1 MITVSSYDEFEGY
14 IGQEMGVSDYLKVT
28 QEQINQFAGATLD
41 HQWIHCDEEK
51 AKEGPFGTT
60 IAHGYLT
67 LSLVPYL
74 WGQILEAKNLKM
86 MINYGVNDLK
96 FGAPVPVGSELRLH
110 AKLDKLT
117 NLRGITKAEF
127 GAKMEIKDSKKPAFT
142 ATLILL
148 YHFEA

>member
-1 MITVSSYDEFEGY
+1 MIVVSSYDEFEKY
-14 IGQEMGVSDYLKVT
+14 VGQEMGCSEFTQVT
-28 QEQINQFAGATLD
+28 QEQINKFADATLD
-41 HQWIHCDEEK
+41 HQWIHTDPEK
-51 AKEGPFGTT
+51 AKNGPFGTT

-67 LSLVPYL
+67 LSLVPFL

-86 MINYGVNDLK
+86 MINYGVDNMK
-96 FGAPVPVGSELRLH
+96 FGAPVPVGSEIRLH

-127 GAKMEIKDSKKPAFT
+127 GAKMEIKGGAKPAFT

>member
-1 MITVSSYDEFEGY
+1 MIVVGSYDEFETYVGKELGHSEFLQ
-14 IGQEMGVSDYLKVT
+14 ISQS
-28 QEQINQFAGATLD
+28 QINLFAESTLD
-41 HQWIHCDEEK
+41 HQWIHTDQEK

-67 LSLVPYL
+67 LSLVPHL

-96 FGAPVPVGSELRLH
+96 FGSPVPVGSELRLH

-127 GAKMEIKDSKKPAFT
+127 GAKMEIKGNPKPAFT

-148 YHFEA
+148 YHFGG

>member
-1 MITVSSYDEFEGY
+1 MIVVGSYEEFEKY
-14 IGQEMGVSDYLKVT
+14 IGEEMGVSDYTKVT
-28 QEQINQFAGATLD
+28 QEQINKFAESTLD

-51 AKEGPFGTT
+51 AKDGPFGTT

-86 MINYGVNDLK
+86 MINYGVDNLK

-110 AKLDKLT
+110 AKLSKLQ

-127 GAKMEIKDSKKPAFT
+127 AAKMEIKDNPKPAFT

>member
-1 MITVSSYDEFEGY
+1 MIVVGSYEEFEKY
-14 IGQEMGVSDYLKVT
+14 IGEEMGVSDYTKVS
-28 QEQINQFAGATLD
+28 QEQINKFAESTLD

-51 AKEGPFGTT
+51 AKDGPFGTT

-86 MINYGVNDLK
+86 MINYGVNDMK

-110 AKLDKLT
+110 AKLSKLQ

-127 GAKMEIKDSKKPAFT
+127 AAKMEIKGNPKPAFT

-148 YHFEA
+148 YHFES

>member
-1 MITVSSYDEFEGY
+1 MIVVGSYDEFEKYVG
-14 IGQEMGVSDYLKVT
+14 EDMGVSEYLKVT

-41 HQWIHCDEEK
+41 HQWIHTDEQK
-51 AKEGPFGTT
+51 AKDGPFGTT

-110 AKLDKLT
+110 AKLAKLT

-127 GAKMEIKDSKKPAFT
+127 AAKMEIKDSPKPAFT

-148 YHFEA
+148 YHFE

>member
-1 MITVSSYDEFEGY
+1 MIVVGSYEEFEKY
-14 IGQEMGVSDYLKVT
+14 IGEEMGVSDYTKVT
-28 QEQINQFAGATLD
+28 QEQINKFAESTLD

-51 AKEGPFGTT
+51 AKDGPFGTT

-86 MINYGVNDLK
+86 MINYGVDNLK

-110 AKLDKLT
+110 AKLSKLQ

-127 GAKMEIKDSKKPAFT
+127 AAKMEIKDSKKPAFT

>member
-1 MITVSSYDEFEGY
+1 MITVSSYDEFEKY
-14 IGQEMGVSDYLKVT
+14 IGEEMGVSEYLTVS

-41 HQWIHCDEEK
+41 HQWIHTDEEK

-148 YHFEA
+148 YHFGA

>member
-1 MITVSSYDEFEGY
+1 MIVVGSYEEFEKY
-14 IGQEMGVSDYLKVT
+14 IGEDMGVSEYLKVT
-28 QEQINQFAGATLD
+28 QEQINKFAEATLD

-51 AKEGPFGTT
+51 AKNGPFGTT

-86 MINYGVNDLK
+86 MINYGVDNLK

-127 GAKMEIKDSKKPAFT
+127 GAKMEIKDNPKAAFT

-148 YHFEA
+148 YHFE